1 MCSGER
7 SVRRGAAASTQGGAA
22 SEGWALTVFFGHR
35 HTSTIG
41 KQTPAPRKQLL
52 ELEVEECESA
62 VADDD
67 IRKSYKRLALLWHPD
82 KNYSPE
88 LTERFKRISLQHAH
102 AVEGRRWGT

>member
-1 MCSGER
+1 M
-7 SVRRGAAASTQGGAA
+7 
-22 SEGWALTVFFGHR
+22 FFGHR

-67 IRKSYKRLALLWHPD
+67 IRKSYNRLALLWHQIKTILP
-82 KNYSPE
+82 N
-88 LTERFKRISLQHAH
+88 
-102 AVEGRRWGT
+102 